1 MSTEDSPRTHPGGH
15 LTPNQLLLL
24 VLGIVITLT
33 IVVVLMSSNKGV
45 EKWDPITPQGVVQ
58 GYLSA
63 VIQDETEKASSY
75 FDSKSECDVK
85 DIDRAYV
92 PEDVRIHL
100 LKVQIMGDRASI
112 KVNIEIPT
120 GDPFS
125 SFRSESHSLRLGQT
139 DGVWKLLGVPWPMY
153 GCEVNKK

>member
-1 MSTEDSPRTHPGGH
+1 MSAEDSPGTHSGGH

-33 IVVVLMSSNKGV
+33 LVVVLMSSNNVV
-45 EKWDPITPQGVVQ
+45 EKWDPITAQGVVQ

-63 VIQDETEKASSY
+63 VIQDENEKASSY
-75 FDSKSECDVK
+75 LDSKSECDVK

-100 LKVQIMGDRASI
+100 LKTQIMGDRASI
-112 KVNIEIPT
+112 KVNVDIPT

-125 SFRSESHSLRLGQT
+125 SFTSESHTLRLGKT
-139 DGVWKLLGVPWPMY
+139 NGVWKLLGVPWPMY
-153 GCEVNKK
+153 GCEVTKK